1 MHCAEGMHVSDCA
14 RKGPASPWEGADP
27 APTPKPAVSGAE
39 PNSRTYAPGA
49 AQTVP
54 GWSQCGPGRPRT
66 GPKIGL
72 C

>member
-1 MHCAEGMHVSDCA
+1 MHCAGGVHVCDCA
-14 RKGPASPWEGADP
+14 QKRPALPWEGADLLP
-27 APTPKPAVSGAE
+27 HPKPAVSGAE

-49 AQTVP
+49 AQTIP
-54 GWSQCGPGRPRT
+54 GRPQCGPGRPRT